1 MVYRIYNEAEIIIK
15 RYKTRC
21 PYELADS
28 LGIIVMF
35 RDLDELK
42 GFYLIEN
49 KSRYIV
55 INNSLDEYLQK
66 LICSHELGHDRLHRH
81 FAAYD
86 SLRDY
91 SLFDISGKIERE
103 ANLFASDLLISDTE
117 MMLYF
122 KWSNYTYDQISR
134 MMYVPEALVRF
145 KAYSVS
151 KRGYDVRTPELAKS
165 NFLKD
170 F

>member
-1 MVYRIYNEAEIIIK
+1 MVNRIYDEVEKLTK

-21 PYELADS
+21 PYELANS
-28 LGIIVMF
+28 VGVIVMF
-35 RDLDELK
+35 RDLNELK

-55 INNSLDEYLQK
+55 INSTLDEYMQK

-81 FAAYD
+81 FAAFD

-117 MMLYF
+117 MKMHF
-122 KWSNYTYDQISR
+122 KWSNYTYEQISR
-134 MMYVPEALVRF
+134 MMYVPEALIRF

-151 KRGYDVRTPELAKS
+151 KRGYDVRTLELAKS